1 MSLTLQRQH
10 QIWHLYH
17 DQIGLA
23 LRPSD
28 FLDLLVSVENPHLT
42 LSPRPED
49 KPVWREGEPINFSV
63 QSKSAGFVSLVNV
76 YEDGKVVVMVAN
88 RAITANQP
96 ITLLADDLETN
107 TLNGQT
113 SRDLYVALHSPTP
126 LDWSRYSIL
135 GERLEQEERAYQF
148 HELIERLDTRV
159 FTTRLLTT
167 QGGMKNGMTAG
178 SRPE

>member
-1 MSLTLQRQH
+1 LSLTLQRQH